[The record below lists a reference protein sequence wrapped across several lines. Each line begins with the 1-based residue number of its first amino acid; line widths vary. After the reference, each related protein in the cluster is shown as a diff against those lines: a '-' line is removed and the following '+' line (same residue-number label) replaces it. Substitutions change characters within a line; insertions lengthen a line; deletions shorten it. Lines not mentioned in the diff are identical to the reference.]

1 MEDIERV
8 IQRMCCGDSDAFDV
22 VFRQYDKAVYRT
34 AVFITGDKEIA
45 GDIMQE
51 VFISV
56 WKYRKTY
63 NPKKST
69 FSTWLQRITVNQCNR
84 KLKNSSN
91 TALSIERLEDK
102 NTFIE
107 AGSLSSPEEVN
118 ITREEYERLLS
129 ALNELDIPHRTVIV
143 LRFFNDLSYKEI
155 AAAAD
160 IPVGTVK
167 SRLNNALK
175 QIKQLYFGEG
185 WGCEL

>member
-1 MEDIERV
+1 
-8 IQRMCCGDSDAFDV
+8 
-22 VFRQYDKAVYRT
+22 
-34 AVFITGDKEIA
+34 
-45 GDIMQE
+45 
-51 VFISV
+51 
-56 WKYRKTY
+56 
-63 NPKKST
+63 
-69 FSTWLQRITVNQCNR
+69 L
-84 KLKNSSN
+84 SN
-91 TALSIERLEDK
+91 
-102 NTFIE
+102 
-107 AGSLSSPEEVN
+107 PEEIN

>member
-1 MEDIERV
+1 MDDIERV
-8 IQRMCCGDSDAFDV
+8 VQRMCSGSSDAFDI
-22 VFRQYDKAVYRT
+22 VFRQFDKAVYRT
-34 AVFITGDKEIA
+34 AVLITGDREIA
-45 GDIMQE
+45 GEIMQE

-63 NPKKST
+63 NPKKSK
-69 FSTWLQRITVNQCNR
+69 FSTWLQHITVNQCNR
-84 KLKNSSN
+84 KFKNTEKS
-91 TALSIERLEDK
+91 TMSIEELEEA

-107 AGSLSSPEEVN
+107 AGSLSNPEEIN
-118 ITREEYERLLS
+118 ITREEYERLLA
-129 ALNELDIPHRTVIV
+129 ALSELNIPNRTVII

-155 AAAAD
+155 ADVAD
-160 IPVGTVK
+160 IPIGTVK